1 MKRIVWA
8 YGLIAGA
15 ILAVLMAITMSVHER
30 ISLDAS
36 LVIGYATMIIAF
48 MMVFLGIRS
57 YRDNVLAGAI
67 RFGRAF
73 NVGILI
79 TLVASACYVAAWQVI
94 YRTMVPDY
102 MEKYSARVL
111 EEKRTSGASEA
122 ELEAKRQEMAT
133 MAEAYKNPLVNIG
146 LTFLEVFPVG
156 IVVVLVSAGILS
168 RKRADV
174 RAEIVGAPAGSG
186 LES

>member
-1 MKRIVWA
+1 MKRIVWT

-15 ILAVLMAITMSVHER
+15 ILAVLMAITMSFHDR
-30 ISLDAS
+30 LSLGAS
-36 LVIGYATMIIAF
+36 LVVGYATMIIAF
-48 MMVFLGIRS
+48 VMVFLGM
-57 YRDNVLAGAI
+57 LAGAI

-102 MEKYSARVL
+102 MEKYSARVI
-111 EEKRTSGASEA
+111 EEERASGASEA
-122 ELEAKRQEMAT
+122 QLEAKQQEMAR
-133 MAEAYKNPLVNIG
+133 MAEAYKNPLVNVG

-156 IVVVLVSAGILS
+156 VVVVLVSAGILS
-168 RKRADV
+168 RKRSQV
-174 RAEIVGAPAGSG
+174 RAEVAPAGSG

>member
-1 MKRIVWA
+1 MKRIVWS

-15 ILAVLMAITMSVHER
+15 ILAVLMAITMSFHDR
-30 ISLDAS
+30 ISLGGS
-36 LVIGYATMIIAF
+36 LVVGYATMILAF
-48 MMVFLGIRS
+48 VMVFLGIRS
-57 YRDNVLAGAI
+57 YRDTVLAGAI

-102 MEKYSARVL
+102 MEKYSARVI
-111 EEKRTSGASEA
+111 EEDRASGASEVQ
-122 ELEAKRQEMAT
+122 LEAKRQEMAR
-133 MAEAYKNPLVNIG
+133 MAEAYKNPLVNVG

-156 IVVVLVSAGILS
+156 VVVVLVSAGALS
-168 RKRADV
+168 RKRSPV
-174 RAEIVGAPAGSG
+174 RAEVAPAGSG
-186 LES
+186 MES